1 MDYFKRKGMRSGSR
15 VMEVGCGW
23 GLAGIYM
30 AKKHYARV
38 TGVDVD
44 PEIFPFLRLHA
55 EMNKVNISI
64 VNKGFDKITGKHLSN
79 IRIMVG
85 ADICFWDN
93 MVDPLRRLILR
104 ALRAGVKLV
113 LIADPVRS
121 PFEELC
127 GYFVKKRGAE
137 VLDLMVQRPRH
148 IQGQILK
155 ITS

>member
-1 MDYFKRKGMRSGSR
+1 MDYFQRKGMRSGSH

-23 GLAGIYM
+23 GLVGIYM
-30 AKKHYARV
+30 AKKYHAHV

-44 PEIFPFLRLHA
+44 PEIFPFLHLHA
-55 EMNKVNISI
+55 KMNKVKIST

-93 MVDPLRRLILR
+93 MVYPLRRLILR
-104 ALRAGVKLV
+104 ALRAGVKPV

-127 GYFVKKRGAE
+127 DYFVNKRDAE
-137 VLDLMVQRPRH
+137 VLDWTVERPRH